1 MNNDRWNN
9 IISMV
14 QEKFPPAELS
24 EGEIEIGQDKHNNPI
39 KGKVERLEFTGPLGK
54 MKLERTTKP
63 KVLDKKTLY
72 SNRAGSDMR
81 VDYVYSEDEVVQ
93 FMKAY
98 KWDEDE
104 EKWLEIEAGNL
115 VA

>member
-1 MNNDRWNN
+1 
-9 IISMV
+9 MV
-14 QEKFPPAELS
+14 KEKFPPADLS
-24 EGEIEIGQDKHNNPI
+24 EEQIEIGQDKHNNPV
-39 KGKVERLEFTGPLGK
+39 KGKIERIEFTGPLGK

-81 VDYVYSEDEVVQ
+81 VEYEYSPDETVQ

-98 KWDEDE
+98 RWNEAGE
-104 EKWLEIEAGNL
+104 EWTEIEAEEF
-115 VA
+115 V